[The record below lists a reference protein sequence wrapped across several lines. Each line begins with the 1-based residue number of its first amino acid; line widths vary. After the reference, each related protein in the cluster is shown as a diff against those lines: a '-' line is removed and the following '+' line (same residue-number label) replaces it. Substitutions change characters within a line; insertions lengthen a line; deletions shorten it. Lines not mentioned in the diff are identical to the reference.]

1 MKGLKI
7 IVLAKQVP
15 DTRNVGK
22 DAMKADGTVNRAA
35 LAAIFNPEDLN
46 ALEQALRLKD
56 KFPGTTVTLLT
67 MGPGRAA
74 EIIREGFYRG
84 ADNGYLLTDRA
95 FAGADTLATSYALAC
110 AIKKIKDYDL
120 IISGRQ
126 AIDGDTAQVG
136 PQVAEKLSIPQI
148 TYAEEIVE
156 VKNGKVTVKRR
167 LERGVELVES
177 PIPLVV
183 TVNSSAPEC
192 RPRNAKAVMK
202 FKHAATITERQ
213 DTSEDY
219 ITLYNDRPYLN
230 IEEWSINDIE
240 TDVEQLGLKG
250 SPTKVKKI
258 ENIVFQAKEV
268 RNINKDDAGIEE
280 LMKELIENH
289 TLG

>member
-1 MKGLKI
+1 M
-7 IVLAKQVP
+7 
-15 DTRNVGK
+15 
-22 DAMKADGTVNRAA
+22 
-35 LAAIFNPEDLN
+35 
-46 ALEQALRLKD
+46 
-56 KFPGTTVTLLT
+56 
-67 MGPGRAA
+67 
-74 EIIREGFYRG
+74 
-84 ADNGYLLTDRA
+84 
-95 FAGADTLATSYALAC
+95 
-110 AIKKIKDYDL
+110 
-120 IISGRQ
+120 
-126 AIDGDTAQVG
+126 
-136 PQVAEKLSIPQI
+136 AEKLSIPQV
-148 TYAEEIVE
+148 TYAEEIVD

-167 LERGVELVES
+167 LERGVEVVES
-177 PIPLVV
+177 PVPLVV

-258 ENIVFQAKEV
+258 ENIVFQAKEAK
-268 RNINKDDAGIEE
+268 NISKDDAGIEE
-280 LMKELIENH
+280 LMKELIDNH